1 GWQGRQPAKGLFTS
15 SAICIIH
22 LVELLSPVHPQA
34 NLYFRPIRRLAV
46 LPMMVPLGVEH
57 VEGGQEAEAAVI
69 KHLMSEME
77 HLSTECIQPV
87 FMLRP
92 LQIPDLSYAAARAI
106 HSTLWC
112 RLSVHTSQHRRRCS
126 AAPDNS
132 AASGIT
138 NWWRWRCVRG
148 GPQANGDH
156 MDVVFARW
164 SATKL
169 GYNYWHRKCYL
180 GSWRLLDGKC
190 KPNKQRFN
198 ICWFLLSLAMV
209 M

>member
-1 GWQGRQPAKGLFTS
+1 MGRRTSRAWSWSGLDVTQGWQGRQPAKGLFTS

-132 AASGIT
+132 AASGT
-138 NWWRWRCVRG
+138 LG
-148 GPQANGDH
+148 NGIPYFDELSGVLTAVA
-156 MDVVFARW
+156 MAM
-164 SATKL
+164 
-169 GYNYWHRKCYL
+169 GN
-180 GSWRLLDGKC
+180 RL
-190 KPNKQRFN
+190 
-198 ICWFLLSLAMV
+198 
-209 M
+209 